1 VKFNTHIIIG
11 ALSLLLGACGSSSD
25 SSTDA
30 SNIVDPL
37 ARYQGVWLAPA
48 YGKGLEFDN
57 NQLTVFDY
65 TSDFCFIEQTLT
77 DIDAEDL
84 NIAFKLQNNNEDLE
98 QRIGYGANSTYAP
111 GTVFSKENDLPTACL
126 QGFMPQQGDDNYVAD
141 FTKDLQYFYQTFKAH
156 SVSIELQQIDWE
168 TSYMNA
174 EQNLAANPTGSGLTL
189 ALINMIQPLN
199 DGHTSIG
206 DEDLGEDLSFSNK
219 PYFTHIFIDEFFE
232 INGINQIETPEQ
244 EQALLLY
251 MEQQNDLL
259 NDIIVSYVDS
269 DSDIAIAANDS
280 LLWFQVDGIGY
291 IQIASMEGFADVD
304 DEDVQEAMEQT
315 LSTLERALDQAISDL
330 QHTNG
335 LIIDI
340 RRNAGGMDFISLAI
354 ASRFT
359 DQKVLAYKKQARNGS
374 VRTPMKEVYISPRG
388 ELQYLNPVA
397 LLTSASTVSAAEVFS
412 MSMSN
417 LPNVTLIGETTQ
429 GEFSDK
435 LNKKL
440 PIGIPFSLSNEYYFT
455 ANDDWLEGKG
465 VPVDIELPAF
475 TQSER
480 LAQEDLTLEAA
491 FEFLVNQ

>member
-291 IQIASMEGFADVD
+291 IQCSKDRRKFPFREFNVHHG
-304 DEDVQEAMEQT
+304 T
-315 LSTLERALDQAISDL
+315 HDL
-330 QHTNG
+330 
-335 LIIDI
+335 
-340 RRNAGGMDFISLAI
+340 
-354 ASRFT
+354 
-359 DQKVLAYKKQARNGS
+359 K
-374 VRTPMKEVYISPRG
+374 
-388 ELQYLNPVA
+388 
-397 LLTSASTVSAAEVFS
+397 
-412 MSMSN
+412 
-417 LPNVTLIGETTQ
+417 
-429 GEFSDK
+429 
-435 LNKKL
+435 
-440 PIGIPFSLSNEYYFT
+440 
-455 ANDDWLEGKG
+455 
-465 VPVDIELPAF
+465 
-475 TQSER
+475 
-480 LAQEDLTLEAA
+480 
-491 FEFLVNQ
+491 